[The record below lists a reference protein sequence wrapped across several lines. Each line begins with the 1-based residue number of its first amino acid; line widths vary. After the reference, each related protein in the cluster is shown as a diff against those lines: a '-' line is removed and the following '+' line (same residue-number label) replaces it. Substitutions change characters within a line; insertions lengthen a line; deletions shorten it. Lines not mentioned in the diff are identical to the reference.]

1 MSNSRIVADRLDED
15 ERRKLNL
22 PRQGETWFVTES
34 GLYAVIVRS
43 DKPNARKFRKWVTS
57 EVLPSIRKTGSYNKP
72 MTTARKLYAFLEM
85 DKSHYSRWVK
95 ANIVDNE
102 FATEMRIIFTRHQWR
117 MKVAGAILL
126 MITNSQPISQR
137 TDGTARKGFNDNK
150 IRNSLF

>member
-102 FATEMRIIFTRHQWR
+102 FATEMRIILL
-117 MKVAGAILL
+117 AI
-126 MITNSQPISQR
+126 N
-137 TDGTARKGFNDNK
+137 GE
-150 IRNSLF
+150 